1 MRMDKLTHSLQAVLG
16 SAQSLAV
23 GYEHPFIE
31 PTHILQAMLATAG
44 SPTRHLLRA
53 AGAQVEQLRPRIG
66 LTRTAVALTAS
77 GETLV
82 RHGGSCLVSLAAQA
96 APD

>member
-1 MRMDKLTHSLQAVLG
+1 MRMDKLTHSLQAALS

-31 PTHILQAMLATAG
+31 PTHVLQAMLAEAG

-53 AGAQVEQLRPRIG
+53 AGAQTEQH
-66 LTRTAVALTAS
+66 V
-77 GETLV
+77 
-82 RHGGSCLVSLAAQA
+82 
-96 APD
+96 